1 MIVKQK
7 RWANRQV
14 TEYGHSGPVSKST
27 VRFCH
32 RDLRKSAEN
41 GPDHDRSGL
50 SICGRCG
57 NWRAVVKKQQ
67 SADQPATWQEASE
80 ADRNLVATGVTFQWT
95 QGQKTAIHSVRAMWR
110 NHSDVK
116 RGTQVIQTK
125 VHVERPGN
133 VH

>member
-1 MIVKQK
+1 M
-7 RWANRQV
+7 
-14 TEYGHSGPVSKST
+14 
-27 VRFCH
+27 RFCH

-80 ADRNLVATGVTFQWT
+80 ADRNLVATGEGRQ
-95 QGQKTAIHSVRAMWR
+95 AE
-110 NHSDVK
+110 DVK
-116 RGTQVIQTK
+116 AESESCPGT
-125 VHVERPGN
+125 
-133 VH
+133 